1 MILNV
6 HRLPPAFVENS
17 KPIFLRIITTH
28 SCNTLAM
35 CISFNDVCMCFCRSG
50 SSEYFIHTLS
60 FFILNRTKQ
69 DYNLSNHDFK
79 STLQLST
86 PTQYSNSRSCVVKG
100 KSVHGRRGWHVTSR
114 GGDWA
119 YHTIGNPYLHNT
131 LPRFCITSDQN

>member
-1 MILNV
+1 MLKTSV
-6 HRLPPAFVENS
+6 GQKAFRSGELDFGTNQGVR
-17 KPIFLRIITTH
+17 P
-28 SCNTLAM
+28 
-35 CISFNDVCMCFCRSG
+35 VCMCFCRSG
-50 SSEYFIHTLS
+50 SSEYAIHTFS

-100 KSVHGRRGWHVTSR
+100 KCVDGRRGWHVTSR

-119 YHTIGNPYLHNT
+119 YHTIGNPYLHNKAKAT
-131 LPRFCITSDQN
+131 CSFPAFKEAATRITMTF